1 MFLKDEKL
9 NVKINQFKEK
19 RRGLST
25 KDYIELVELAL
36 WIISIISV
44 TVLGYVHFKEKQQIY
59 FIQLAR
65 QLMIDYVYFYDKELI
80 SNEKKL
86 NNVVRAVVTSLE
98 KKGFVVS
105 ENDVKNIIAGIEKIV
120 TDLRL
125 KQINS

>member
-25 KDYIELVELAL
+25 KDYIELVELTL
-36 WIISIISV
+36 WIISM

>member
-25 KDYIELVELAL
+25 KDYIELVELTL

>member
-25 KDYIELVELAL
+25 KDYIELVELTL

-59 FIQLAR
+59 FIA
-65 QLMIDYVYFYDKELI
+65 
-80 SNEKKL
+80 NCNNKL
-86 NNVVRAVVTSLE
+86 NTFS
-98 KKGFVVS
+98 
-105 ENDVKNIIAGIEKIV
+105 
-120 TDLRL
+120 
-125 KQINS
+125 

>member
-25 KDYIELVELAL
+25 KDYIELVELTL

-86 NNVVRAVVTSLE
+86 NN
-98 KKGFVVS
+98 
-105 ENDVKNIIAGIEKIV
+105 IIAGIEKIV